1 MDSNMTFKAVA
12 GGKTFVTL
20 VAWKRSLPSVT
31 FLMDDKFGFE
41 ETRLLAPFTWKHFF
55 TGVYGLVSPHR
66 LLGCCFVIAYV
77 TDKLY
82 SIVSSPFVLIQAVN
96 PFALVLTLVALVDH
110 TIMFCPLML
119 I

>member
-1 MDSNMTFKAVA
+1 MDSDVTFKAVA

-20 VAWKRSLPSVT
+20 VTWKRSLPSVT
-31 FLMDDKFGFE
+31 SLMDDKFGFE

-66 LLGCCFVIAYV
+66 LLGCCFVIADV

-82 SIVSSPFVLIQAVN
+82 SIMSSPFMLFQAVN
-96 PFALVLTLVALVDH
+96 PFALVLTLVASVDH
-110 TIMFCPLML
+110 TIMFSLLVL

>member
-1 MDSNMTFKAVA
+1 MDSNVTFKAVA

-20 VAWKRSLPSVT
+20 VTWKRSLPSVT
-31 FLMDDKFGFE
+31 SLMDDKFGFE
-41 ETRLLAPFTWKHFF
+41 EARLLAPFTWKHFF

-66 LLGCCFVIAYV
+66 LLGSCFVIAYV
-77 TDKLY
+77 TDKLN
-82 SIVSSPFVLIQAVN
+82 SIMSSPFMLIHSVN
-96 PFALVLTLVALVDH
+96 PFALVFTLVASVDH

>member
-1 MDSNMTFKAVA
+1 MDSDVTFKAVA

-20 VAWKRSLPSVT
+20 VTWKRSLSSVT
-31 FLMDDKFGFE
+31 SLMDDKLGFE
-41 ETRLLAPFTWKHFF
+41 ETRLLAIFTWKHFF
-55 TGVYGLVSPHR
+55 TGVYGLVSSHR

-77 TDKLY
+77 TDKLNT
-82 SIVSSPFVLIQAVN
+82 IVSSPFMLIQAVN

>member
-1 MDSNMTFKAVA
+1 MDSYVTFKAVA

-20 VAWKRSLPSVT
+20 VTWKRSLPSVT
-31 FLMDDKFGFE
+31 SLMDDKFGFE
-41 ETRLLAPFTWKHFF
+41 EARFLAPFTWKHFF

-82 SIVSSPFVLIQAVN
+82 SIVSSPFMLIQAVN
-96 PFALVLTLVALVDH
+96 PFAFVLTFFSIVYLH
-110 TIMFCPLML
+110 
-119 I
+119 